1 MKDKI
6 EGILDIDKKTQDIV
20 ESTEKEIEGE
30 KESLRI
36 LLTEMENKSNE
47 NAKKVAQEKFD
58 EIVKAAESEASIRK
72 KENEEVLKEVDKLYD
87 ENKEALIEAAFEK
100 FILGRTV

>member
-20 ESTEKEIEGE
+20 ERTEKEIEGE

-58 EIVKAAESEASIRK
+58 EIVNSAEIEASIRK

>member
-20 ESTEKEIEGE
+20 ERTEKEIEGE

-47 NAKKVAQEKFD
+47 NAKRVAQEKFD
-58 EIVKAAESEASIRK
+58 EIVKAAESDASIRK

>member
-6 EGILDIDKKTQDIV
+6 EGILDIDKKTQEIV
-20 ESTEKEIEGE
+20 ERTEKEIERE

-36 LLTEMENKSNE
+36 ILTEMENKSNE
-47 NAKKVAQEKFD
+47 NAKKIAQEKFD
-58 EIVKAAESEASIRK
+58 EIVKAAEIESDIKR
-72 KENEEVLKEVDKLYD
+72 KENEEVLKEVDKLY
-87 ENKEALIEAAFEK
+87 EEKKEELIKVAFEK